1 MYPPHKKIGHLFWNW
16 IYYHA
21 KSYVEHMMQ
30 KRINRRKFLKKTVQ
44 AFTAA
49 GIGSCRQLLQ
59 GSISKK
65 KYDLLIKDGMV
76 FDGRGRPGFVAD
88 IGIYSNI
95 IETIGKIDYSQA
107 KAVINA
113 KNLAVSPGFID
124 VHDHTSVELLVNPK
138 AESAVHQGVTT
149 TIGGNCGE
157 SPFPV
162 PPETLEEQ
170 RKNLKEEYDI
180 DLNWQDIK
188 AFFARLEEKG
198 MALNYA
204 TLVGQGTIRGAAMGF
219 KNRKPTSEELS
230 KMKAMVAENIKNGA
244 LGLSSG
250 LEYTPGSFANTSELI
265 ELCKVGAP
273 YGGIYATHMRNE
285 EDFVLE
291 AVDEAIQIA
300 QEAGVKLQI
309 SHFKVCYPQD
319 WSKLNPALA
328 KIEAAKKEG
337 IDIFCDRYPY
347 IAASTGLSILFALWA
362 REGTNEDFI
371 SRLKDPSL
379 DSKLRA
385 SINDAEKKLGSWD
398 KILISSVASEKNRPI
413 EGKNVL
419 EASKETSK
427 SPYDFM
433 RDLLIQEKGR
443 VDMVEFV
450 MNEENLKKILAHPL
464 VGVGSDGS
472 AIAPYGVL
480 GRGKPHPRHY
490 GTFPR
495 VLGKY
500 VREEK
505 ILPLEEMLKK
515 ITSLAAQ
522 RFGFERRGVI
532 ERNYFAD
539 LVVFDPDK
547 IIDKATWTD
556 PHQYP
561 QGIEYVIIN
570 GQVVIQNGEH
580 TGKLPGMILRKKIKV

>member
-1 MYPPHKKIGHLFWNW
+1 
-16 IYYHA
+16 
-21 KSYVEHMMQ
+21 MQ
-30 KRINRRKFLKKTVQ
+30 RKINRRKFLKKTAQ
-44 AFTAA
+44 GFTAV
-49 GIGSCRQLLQ
+49 GVGSCGWLLQ
-59 GSISKK
+59 GCVSKK
-65 KYDLLIKDGMV
+65 NFDLVIKDGLI
-76 FDGRGRPGFVAD
+76 FDGRGKPGFVAD
-88 IGIYSNI
+88 VGINSNI
-95 IETIGKIDYSQA
+95 IETIGKIGYWQA
-107 KAVINA
+107 KVVISA
-113 KNLAVSPGFID
+113 KNLAVAPGFID
-124 VHDHTSVELLVNPK
+124 VHDHTSVGLLVNPK

-149 TIGGNCGE
+149 TISGNCGD

-162 PPETLEEQ
+162 AAETLEEQ
-170 RKNLKEEYDI
+170 KKNMKEEYDV
-180 DLNWQDIK
+180 DLDWQDIQG
-188 AFFARLEEKG
+188 FFARLEEKG

-219 KNRKPTSEELS
+219 KNQKPTSEELL
-230 KMKAMVAENIKNGA
+230 KMRALVAENIKNGA

-250 LEYTPGSFANTSELI
+250 LEYTPSSFADTSELI
-265 ELCKVGAP
+265 ELCRVAAQ
-273 YGGIYATHMRNE
+273 YGGIYSTHMRDE

-300 QEAGVKLQI
+300 REAGVKLQI
-309 SHFKVCYPQD
+309 SHLKVCYPQN
-319 WSKLNPALA
+319 WPKLEPALA

-337 IDIFCDRYPY
+337 VDIFCDRYPY
-347 IAASTGLSILFALWA
+347 IAASTGLSILFPLWA

-371 SRLKDPSL
+371 LRLKDASL
-379 DSKLRA
+379 DFKLRA
-385 SINDAEKKLGSWD
+385 SVNDIEKRLGSWD

-419 EASKETSK
+419 EVSKETSK

-433 RDLLIQEKGR
+433 RDLLIEEKGR

-522 RFGFERRGVI
+522 RFGFERRGAI

-539 LVVFDPDK
+539 LVIFDPNK
-547 IIDKATWTD
+547 IIDRATYTA

-561 QGIEYVIIN
+561 QGIEYVLVN
-570 GQVVIQNGEH
+570 GRVVIQNGEH
-580 TGKLPGMILRKKIKV
+580 TGQLPGMILRKKIKV